1 MKKIILILF
10 TLISFSL
17 HAQTT
22 DGEIKASKG
31 GISEIPN
38 SKRPKA
44 IDKEKAAKAAEKD
57 ESDKDY
63 ENKVNTIKYG
73 VPSEISSLI
82 DELIKNDD
90 PRFTEEIYDVFQV
103 SKNTVIKQKVLNYF
117 KQLEDPCLEDYA
129 VETLN
134 DPYEERN
141 DLVKAC
147 FQYVSAVKT
156 KEAIPAVL
164 ALIESENDSYFN
176 DAIATI
182 GEIGGPSEAMFL
194 VEYLERD
201 DLSDAQRQNLMR
213 TCGKMHAVQTWDKV
227 VEVAEDEDENLY
239 VRMYAAEALGLM
251 EKKESVPV
259 LTQLFSES
267 DPNLRQYVIKG
278 LSHFP
283 DVVEAQETILQGIR
297 DEHWRVRQEAIKT
310 VRENKMDDATQ
321 FLIYRAKNDSEKVI
335 KEEAITSIA
344 ALNTKE
350 GNDFLISQLKE
361 KKVGDA
367 TKKKIVEVLLK
378 EGHAGQKEILEL
390 AEDCLKDDKRK
401 DLRYA
406 IGKELA
412 KYENSSY
419 ESICLKYLESKDS
432 TTQSLGLDMYKTNKF
447 NSAEA
452 RMRAVY
458 ADKKAN
464 SGVKNRI
471 KKMLNIEDDEEDSK
485 DNKSSGTS
493 SADAK

>member
-1 MKKIILILF
+1 MKKSVFCLIISALLF
-10 TLISFSL
+10 SQMTLP
-17 HAQTT
+17 AQEETVASASEKT
-22 DGEIKASKG
+22 DSIKASKG
-31 GISEIPN
+31 GVSEIPDA
-38 SKRPKA
+38 KRPKA

-57 ESDKDY
+57 ESEKDF
-63 ENKVNTIKYG
+63 ENKSNTIKYG
-73 VPSEISSLI
+73 IPSEISSLL
-82 DELIKNDD
+82 DDLIKNDD
-90 PRFTEEIYDVFQV
+90 PRFSEEIYDLFQV
-103 SKNTVIKQKVLNYF
+103 SKNNTIKEKVLKYF
-117 KQLEDPCLEDYA
+117 TKQEDPCLEDYA
-129 VETLN
+129 VELLN
-134 DPYEERN
+134 DPYDEKN

-156 KEAIPAVL
+156 KEAVPAVL
-164 ALIESENDSYFN
+164 TLIESENDSYFN

-194 VEYLERD
+194 VEYLERE
-201 DLSDAQRQNLMR
+201 DLSDSQRQTLMR

-227 VEVAEDEDENLY
+227 VSVAEDEDENLY
-239 VRMYAAEALGLM
+239 VRMYAAESLGLM

-259 LTQLFSES
+259 LVGLFSES

-283 DVVEAQETILQGIR
+283 DVVEAKETIMQGIR

-310 VRENKMDDATQ
+310 AKEIKLEDSVQ
-321 FLIYRAKNDSEKVI
+321 YLIYRAKNDSEKVI
-335 KEEAITSIA
+335 KEESITSIA

-350 GNDFLISQLKE
+350 GNEFLVSQLNE
-361 KKVGDA
+361 KKLGDA

-390 AEDCLKDDKRK
+390 AEVCLNDDKRK

-412 KYENSSY
+412 KYENSAF
-419 ESICLKYLESKDS
+419 EDICLKYLSSKDS
-432 TTQSLGLDMYKTNKF
+432 TTQSLGLDIYKMNKF
-447 NSAEA
+447 SSVEA
-452 RMRAVY
+452 TMRAIY

-471 KKMLNIEDDEEDSK
+471 QKMLNIEDDT
-485 DNKSSGTS
+485 DNK
-493 SADAK
+493 

>member
-1 MKKIILILF
+1 MKKLFIILF
-10 TLISFSL
+10 TLFSFSL
-17 HAQTT
+17 YAQEAELSVETESS
-22 DGEIKASKG
+22 GVKASKG
-31 GISEIPN
+31 GISEIPD
-38 SKRPKA
+38 SKRPKP
-44 IDKEKAAKAAEKD
+44 IDKEKAEKAAEKD

-63 ENKVNTIKYG
+63 ENKSNTIKYG
-73 VPSEISSLI
+73 VPSDISSLI

-103 SKNTVIKQKVLNYF
+103 SKNTVIKQKILNYF

-147 FQYVSAVKT
+147 FQYIAAVKT

-182 GEIGGPSEAMFL
+182 GDIGGPAEAMFL
-194 VEYLERD
+194 VEYLERE
-201 DLSDAQRQNLMR
+201 DLSDAQRQTLMR
-213 TCGKMHAVQTWDKV
+213 TCGKMHAIQTWDKV

-259 LTQLFSES
+259 LIELFTET

-283 DVVEAQETILQGIR
+283 DVVEAQQTIMQGIR
-297 DEHWRVRQEAIKT
+297 DEHWRVRQEAIKAAK
-310 VRENKMDDATQ
+310 ENKMKDAVPY
-321 FLIYRAKNDSEKVI
+321 LIYRARNDSEKVI
-335 KEEAITSIA
+335 KEEAYTSLA
-344 ALNTKE
+344 AVNTE
-350 GNDFLISQLKE
+350 EANDFLVTQLGE

-378 EGHAGQKEILEL
+378 EGNAGQKEILAL
-390 AEDCLKDDKRK
+390 AEECVKDDKRK

-412 KYENSSY
+412 KYENPAY
-419 ESICLKYLESKDS
+419 EDICLKYLASKDS
-432 TTQSLGLDMYKTNKF
+432 TTQSLGLDIYKMNKF
-447 NSAEA
+447 NSAETT
-452 RMRAVY
+452 MRAIY
-458 ADKKAN
+458 TDKKAN

-471 KKMLNIEDDEEDSK
+471 KKMLSIEDEE
-485 DNKSSGTS
+485 
-493 SADAK
+493 ADAK